1 MKRSWKSIGLS
12 FWLLLAAGCSAQS
25 FLSWEPS
32 DRTRPHYEVRSGDT
46 LYSIAWDY
54 GMDFRRLA
62 TVNQL
67 HPPYPLKPGQI
78 LRLPKGFDGPRV
90 IASKSPSSSNTTSAP
105 SQSTTSRST
114 PAPATPTARKPSW
127 RNNRPT
133 PPATVGGLTAP
144 AKGQWGW
151 PNSGKVVK
159 NWGARKHRRSGVDIA
174 ARPGSKVVASA
185 AGQVVYSG
193 GGLARYGQLVIV
205 KHSETMLSAYA
216 YNQKL
221 LVTKGQKV
229 SAGQQLAQSG
239 RSPDGVGAVH
249 FEIRKDG
256 RPVDVMQYLRAT
268 NSS

>member
-1 MKRSWKSIGLS
+1 MRAALRIGS
-12 FWLLLAAGCSAQS
+12 FGLAVVWLTACSAQS
-25 FLSWEPS
+25 FLSWEES
-32 DRTRPHYEVRSGDT
+32 DKTRPHYQVHSGDT

-67 HPPYPLKPGQI
+67 HPPYPIKPGQI
-78 LRLPKGFDGPRV
+78 LRLPKGYDTPQL
-90 IASKSPSSSNTTSAP
+90 ASASPSKPPSA
-105 SQSTTSRST
+105 SRT
-114 PAPATPTARKPSW
+114 RPAPPPTTPTARKPSW
-127 RNNRPT
+127 DNSSRT
-133 PPATVGGLTAP
+133 PPDATASLIAP
-144 AKGQWGW
+144 NKGRWAW
-151 PNSGKVVK
+151 PNNGQVVK

-174 ARPGSKVVASA
+174 AAPGSTVVASA

-205 KHSETMLSAYA
+205 KHSETLLSAYA

-221 LVTKGQKV
+221 LVNKGQV
-229 SAGQQLAQSG
+229 VGVGQKLALSG

-256 RPVDVMQYLRAT
+256 KPVDVMQYLRAK

>member
-1 MKRSWKSIGLS
+1 MKAGWKSVGVLV
-12 FWLLLAAGCSAQS
+12 WLLLAVGCSAQS

-32 DRTRPHYEVRSGDT
+32 DRTRPHYEVQAGDT
-46 LYSIAWDY
+46 LYSVAWDY

-78 LRLPKGFDGPRV
+78 LRLPKGYESPRV
-90 IASKSPSSSNTTSAP
+90 VARKQTDSTTKPSRAPTTVKSPSVAA
-105 SQSTTSRST
+105 T
-114 PAPATPTARKPSW
+114 PAARKPSW
-127 RNNRPT
+127 NNSRSV
-133 PPATVGGLTAP
+133 PPSVASGLRAP

-151 PNSGKVVK
+151 PNNGKVVK

-174 ARPGSKVVASA
+174 AQPGSKVVASA

-221 LVTKGQKV
+221 LVAKGDKV
-229 SAGQQLAQSG
+229 AAGQQLARSG